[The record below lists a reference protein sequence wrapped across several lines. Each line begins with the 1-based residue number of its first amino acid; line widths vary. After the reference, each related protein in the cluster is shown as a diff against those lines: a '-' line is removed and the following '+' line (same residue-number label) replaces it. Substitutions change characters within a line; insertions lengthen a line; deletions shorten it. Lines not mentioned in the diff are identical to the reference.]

1 MSRPLLVRVHLAAAV
16 GAVAIIG
23 TFLTSS
29 AVTEL
34 IGTPAEV
41 RLLRHGVLLGL
52 PLLIGCLATA
62 ALTGRRLAGR
72 SRAPVVRRKQRRM
85 QLIAAAGLVVLV
97 PCAVVLNYRALSA
110 LEIIELAAGGL
121 NLALLALN
129 FRDGLALARRRR
141 AARSR
146 GPARQARP
154 VSATVTRQMAD
165 TMVDAEA

>member
-62 ALTGRRLAGR
+62 ALSGRRLAGR

-85 QLIAAAGLVVLV
+85 QLVAAAGLAVLI
-97 PCAVVLNYRALSA
+97 PCAVVLNYRAMGA
-110 LEIIELAAGGL
+110 LEFVELAAGGL
-121 NLALLALN
+121 NLALLVLN
-129 FRDGLALARRRR
+129 FRDGRALARRHR
-141 AARSR
+141 AAARR
-146 GPARQARP
+146 GAARRRTPAHQARAAARQ
-154 VSATVTRQMAD
+154 
-165 TMVDAEA
+165 MVDTGA